1 MRSDTQAA
9 RWQDAVQNLLTLQ
22 RPEQAERLVRQQL
35 ARNPQDLL
43 AYILLGF
50 ALYHQNRLSEARVV
64 TREAL
69 TLNPAAG
76 EAYYVLCLIEDQ
88 AGQNKPREAAIREAL
103 RLQPFNPK
111 YLSTQAQI
119 LLHQHEPAAAQA
131 AAERGLAYSPT
142 HQGCLLARARSL
154 RDQQR
159 WPELADALHQLRA
172 AHPMLPK
179 AYLLLGQ
186 EAMRQNQFAVAQAHF
201 QEVLRLAPTDEK
213 ALQGASQAIR
223 RQTWLGRADLKFDQH
238 MTFITEG
245 MKFPR
250 PQLKAWGHFLLIILP
265 LSFFCI
271 PILLGMAFERVY
283 WRLHPDVRRLRN
295 RPDAATS
302 YAHET
307 LYRYGSAA
315 TFTLLILAL
324 LPGLIWLLLQLGFSE
339 SSLGPGLTGGL
350 TAVIMAI
357 LGLFK
362 QATDGPVPEKS
373 PVPGLM
379 LAVLA
384 LAGSITTACWP
395 ATWPYGPPLSLLLV
409 GTLFFLLTRHL
420 RVASSR

>member
-1 MRSDTQAA
+1 MMPDSTAA
-9 RWQDAVQNLLTLQ
+9 RWQDAVQNLLDVH
-22 RPEQAERLVRQQL
+22 RPAQAEQLARQQL
-35 ARNPQDLL
+35 TRNPREVL

-50 ALYHQNRLSEARVV
+50 ALYRQHRLSEARVV
-64 TREAL
+64 TRQAL
-69 TLNPAAG
+69 ALNPAAS
-76 EAYYVLCLIEDQ
+76 EACYVLCLIEDQ

-131 AAERGLAYSPT
+131 AAEHGLSYSPT
-142 HQGCLLARARSL
+142 HQGCLIARARAL
-154 RDQQR
+154 RDQHR

-186 EAMRQNQFAVAQAHF
+186 EAMRRQQFAAAQAHF

-223 RQTWLGRADLKFDQH
+223 RQTWLGRADLKFDRH

-271 PILLGMAFERVY
+271 PILLGLAFERVY

-307 LYRYGSAA
+307 LYRYGPAA
-315 TFTLLILAL
+315 TFALLILAL
-324 LPGLIWLLLQLGFSE
+324 LPGLIWGLLQLGFPE

-350 TAVIMAI
+350 ISVAMAI
-357 LGLFK
+357 LGIFK
-362 QATDGPVPEKS
+362 QAADAPLPAKS
-373 PVPGLM
+373 PVPALGLAG
-379 LAVLA
+379 LV
-384 LAGSITTACWP
+384 LAGSITMACWP
-395 ATWPYGPPLSLLLV
+395 ATWPYGPPLSLLVAAGLLV
-409 GTLFFLLTRHL
+409 AIFRRMRAT
-420 RVASSR
+420 AA